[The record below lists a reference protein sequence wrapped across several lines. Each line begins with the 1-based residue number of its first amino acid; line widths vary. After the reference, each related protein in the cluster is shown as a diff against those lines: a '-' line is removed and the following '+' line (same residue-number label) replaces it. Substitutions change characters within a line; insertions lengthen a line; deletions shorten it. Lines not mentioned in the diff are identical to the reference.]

1 MEIYLDDLQKE
12 TIYELSDDLIYIE
25 DIDQGAF
32 GKVIH
37 VKEKKTNQDLSV
49 KIIDKR
55 QGNQGLIKK
64 MKDEISIL
72 RKLDHENIVKFYG
85 HMETSNQFLIKMEYI
100 KYGTLSQWMK
110 KHKKISE
117 EEASLILRQV
127 LSAVAYL
134 HNNQICHRDIKPEN
148 IMLSKE
154 DDLNSIKIIDFGLS
168 AQNFDSLYN
177 SDYCGTFIYMA
188 PEEIERK
195 SYYLSVDIWS
205 IGILM
210 YMLLNKGEHPFYKKG
225 DSKEEFI
232 KKLKA
237 IKELKFNNKMSYMAM
252 HLLKKLLEPLPL
264 KRYKAN
270 DALKHPWITRNI
282 SDKIPQTFNDKLNN
296 DNIINN
302 AKQLMMISI
311 FLNQLKKNNYYYL
324 QRRKRLSESNRVEDI
339 IDNINIKKNRK
350 KFGIYK
356 IKDEYIK
363 KCELISKV
371 EKEKLKELREKC
383 LDVSSTEEES
393 DEKNSNIIISNT
405 NSNTNSNFNSS
416 NSNICSIK
424 HCNTNKESNK
434 SKNKIFSAIS
444 NSNRAK
450 PIMLVGGNKKMNY
463 KKANSNNYN
472 NHDIIGF
479 SEQKRL
485 SFKVKT
491 GKSLFQGNIVNDPA
505 SSNTKTNFN
514 YSQKSTSKKK
524 NCQNISRSITKVNID
539 NNSIVE
545 PLIIK
550 GIENNS
556 NINAFNYVN
565 KNVNNIKP
573 INLFLN
579 NNIGQIKSTKY
590 INRNLIHVPLDKN
603 NDKNKNQN
611 QNINKYSLS
620 PLKLPIIDSKNVING
635 NNGNNTR
642 KAKSKNKLLNLI
654 KCW

>member
-1 MEIYLDDLQKE
+1 
-12 TIYELSDDLIYIE
+12 
-25 DIDQGAF
+25 
-32 GKVIH
+32 
-37 VKEKKTNQDLSV
+37 
-49 KIIDKR
+49 
-55 QGNQGLIKK
+55 
-64 MKDEISIL
+64 
-72 RKLDHENIVKFYG
+72 
-85 HMETSNQFLIKMEYI
+85 METSNQFLIKMEYI

-154 DDLNSIKIIDFGLS
+154 NDLNSIKIIDFGLS

-177 SDYCGTFIYMA
+177 SDYCGTYIYMA

-205 IGILM
+205 VGILM

-225 DSKEEFI
+225 DSKEEFMN
-232 KKLKA
+232 KLKT
-237 IKELKFNNKMSYMAM
+237 IQELKFNNKMSYMAM

-311 FLNQLKKNNYYYL
+311 FLNQLKKNNYYYM
-324 QRRKRLSESNRVEDI
+324 QRKKRFSESNRVEDI
-339 IDNINIKKNRK
+339 IDSINIKKNRK

-363 KCELISKV
+363 KCEYISKV

-393 DEKNSNIIISNT
+393 DEKNSNIISNT

-416 NSNICSIK
+416 NSNIYSIK
-424 HCNTNKESNK
+424 HCNTNKESTK
-434 SKNKIFSAIS
+434 CKNKIFSAIS
-444 NSNRAK
+444 KSNRAK
-450 PIMLVGGNKKMNY
+450 PITLVAGNKKMNY

-479 SEQKRL
+479 SEQKRF
-485 SFKVKT
+485 SFKAKN
-491 GKSLFQGNIVNDPA
+491 GKNLFLGNIINEPT
-505 SSNTKTNFN
+505 SSNTKTNFI
-514 YSQKSTSKKK
+514 YSHKSTSKNK
-524 NCQNISRSITKVNID
+524 NYQNISRSITKVNID

-545 PLIIK
+545 PPIIK

-590 INRNLIHVPLDKN
+590 INRNLIHIPLDKN

-611 QNINKYSLS
+611 ITKYSLS
-620 PLKLPIIDSKNVING
+620 PLKLPIIDSKNV
-635 NNGNNTR
+635 NNGNNNR

-654 KCW
+654 KCL

>member
-32 GKVIH
+32 GKVNH

-64 MKDEISIL
+64 MKEEISIL
-72 RKLDHENIVKFYG
+72 KKLDHENIVKFYG

-154 DDLNSIKIIDFGLS
+154 NDLNSIKIIDFGLS

-177 SDYCGTFIYMA
+177 SDYCGTYIYMA

-232 KKLKA
+232 KKLKT
-237 IKELKFNNKMSYMAM
+237 IQELKFNNKMSYMAM

-311 FLNQLKKNNYYYL
+311 FLNQLKKNNYYYM
-324 QRRKRLSESNRVEDI
+324 QRKKRLTENSRVEDI

-356 IKDEYIK
+356 IKEEYIK
-363 KCELISKV
+363 KCEYISKV

-393 DEKNSNIIISNT
+393 DEKNSNIIISNN

-444 NSNRAK
+444 NSNRTK
-450 PIMLVGGNKKMNY
+450 PIMLVAGNKKMNY

-472 NHDIIGF
+472 NYDIIGF
-479 SEQKRL
+479 SEQKRF

-491 GKSLFQGNIVNDPA
+491 GKNLFLGNIVNDPT
-505 SSNTKTNFN
+505 SSNTKINFN

-550 GIENNS
+550 SIENN
-556 NINAFNYVN
+556 NNVNAFNYVN

-579 NNIGQIKSTKY
+579 NNIGQIKSTKF
-590 INRNLIHVPLDKN
+590 INRNFAHFPLDKN
-603 NDKNKNQN
+603 NDKNKN
-611 QNINKYSLS
+611 IAKLSLS
-620 PLKLPIIDSKNVING
+620 PLKLPIIDSKNV

-654 KCW
+654 RCL

>member
-64 MKDEISIL
+64 MKEEISIL
-72 RKLDHENIVKFYG
+72 KKLDHENIVKFYG

-154 DDLNSIKIIDFGLS
+154 NDLNSIKIIDFGLS

-177 SDYCGTFIYMA
+177 SDYCGTYIYMA

-232 KKLKA
+232 KKLKT
-237 IKELKFNNKMSYMAM
+237 IQELKFNNKMSYMAM

-311 FLNQLKKNNYYYL
+311 FLNQLKKNNYYYM
-324 QRRKRLSESNRVEDI
+324 QRKKRLTENSRVEDI

-356 IKDEYIK
+356 IKEEYIK
-363 KCELISKV
+363 KCEYISKV

-393 DEKNSNIIISNT
+393 DEKNSNIIISNN

-444 NSNRAK
+444 NSNRTK
-450 PIMLVGGNKKMNY
+450 PIMLVAGNKKMNY

-472 NHDIIGF
+472 NYDIIGF
-479 SEQKRL
+479 SEQKRF

-491 GKSLFQGNIVNDPA
+491 GKNLFLGNIVNDPT
-505 SSNTKTNFN
+505 SSNTKINFN

-550 GIENNS
+550 SIENN
-556 NINAFNYVN
+556 NNVNAFNYVN

-579 NNIGQIKSTKY
+579 NNIGQIKSTKF
-590 INRNLIHVPLDKN
+590 INRNFAHFPLDKN
-603 NDKNKNQN
+603 NDKNKN
-611 QNINKYSLS
+611 IAKLSLS
-620 PLKLPIIDSKNVING
+620 PLKLPIIDSKNV

-654 KCW
+654 RCL

>member
-37 VKEKKTNQDLSV
+37 VKEKRTNQDLSV

-64 MKDEISIL
+64 MKEEISIL

-117 EEASLILRQV
+117 EEASLVLRQV

-154 DDLNSIKIIDFGLS
+154 NDLNSIKIIDFGLS

-177 SDYCGTFIYMA
+177 SDYCGTYIYMA

-232 KKLKA
+232 KKLKT
-237 IKELKFNNKMSYMAM
+237 IQELKFNNKMSYMAM

-311 FLNQLKKNNYYYL
+311 FLNQLKKNNYYYM
-324 QRRKRLSESNRVEDI
+324 QRKKRLTENSRVEDI

-356 IKDEYIK
+356 IKEEYIK
-363 KCELISKV
+363 KCEYISKV

-393 DEKNSNIIISNT
+393 DEKNSNIIISNN

-444 NSNRAK
+444 NSNRTK
-450 PIMLVGGNKKMNY
+450 PIMLVAGNKKMNY

-472 NHDIIGF
+472 NYDIIGF
-479 SEQKRL
+479 SEQKRF

-491 GKSLFQGNIVNDPA
+491 GKNLFLGNIVNDPT
-505 SSNTKTNFN
+505 SSNTKINFN

-550 GIENNS
+550 SIENN
-556 NINAFNYVN
+556 NNVNAFNYVN

-579 NNIGQIKSTKY
+579 NNIGQIKSTKF
-590 INRNLIHVPLDKN
+590 INRNFAHFPLDKN
-603 NDKNKNQN
+603 NDKNKN
-611 QNINKYSLS
+611 IAKLSLS
-620 PLKLPIIDSKNVING
+620 PLKLPIIDSKNV

-654 KCW
+654 RCL

>member
-37 VKEKKTNQDLSV
+37 VKEKRTNQDLSV

-117 EEASLILRQV
+117 EEASLVLRQV
-127 LSAVAYL
+127 LSAIAYL

-154 DDLNSIKIIDFGLS
+154 NDLNSIKIIDFGLS

-177 SDYCGTFIYMA
+177 SDYCGTYIYMA

-232 KKLKA
+232 KKLER
-237 IKELKFNNKMSYMAM
+237 IQELKFNNKMSYMAM

-311 FLNQLKKNNYYYL
+311 FLNHLKKNNYYYM
-324 QRRKRLSESNRVEDI
+324 QRKKRFSESSRVEDI
-339 IDNINIKKNRK
+339 IDNLNLKKNKK
-350 KFGIYK
+350 KFGLYK

-363 KCELISKV
+363 KCEYISKV

-393 DEKNSNIIISNT
+393 DEKNSNT

-416 NSNICSIK
+416 NSNICPIK

-444 NSNRAK
+444 NSTRAK
-450 PIMLVGGNKKMNY
+450 PMMLVAGNKKMNY
-463 KKANSNNYN
+463 KKANSNNL
-472 NHDIIGF
+472 DINGF
-479 SEQKRL
+479 SEQKRF
-485 SFKVKT
+485 SIKVKT
-491 GKSLFQGNIVNDPA
+491 GKNLFLGNIVNDPT
-505 SSNTKTNFN
+505 SSNVKTNFN

-539 NNSIVE
+539 NNNLVE

-550 GIENNS
+550 GAENNS
-556 NINAFNYVN
+556 NINAFYYVN

-590 INRNLIHVPLDKN
+590 INRNLVHVPLDKN
-603 NDKNKNQN
+603 SDKNKNQN
-611 QNINKYSLS
+611 ITKYSPS
-620 PLKLPIIDSKNVING
+620 PLKLPIIDSKNV

-654 KCW
+654 RCL

>member
-37 VKEKKTNQDLSV
+37 VKEKRTNQDLSV

-117 EEASLILRQV
+117 EEASLVLRQV

-154 DDLNSIKIIDFGLS
+154 NDLNSIKIIDFGLS

-177 SDYCGTFIYMA
+177 SDYCGTYIYMA

-232 KKLKA
+232 KKLER
-237 IKELKFNNKMSYMAM
+237 IQELKFNNKMSYMAM

-311 FLNQLKKNNYYYL
+311 FLNHLKKNNYYYM
-324 QRRKRLSESNRVEDI
+324 QRKKRFSESSRVEDI
-339 IDNINIKKNRK
+339 IDNLNIKKNKK

-363 KCELISKV
+363 KCEYISKV

-393 DEKNSNIIISNT
+393 DEKNSNT

-416 NSNICSIK
+416 NSNICPIK

-444 NSNRAK
+444 NSTRAK
-450 PIMLVGGNKKMNY
+450 PMMLVAGNKKMNY
-463 KKANSNNYN
+463 KKANSNNL
-472 NHDIIGF
+472 DINGF
-479 SEQKRL
+479 SEQKRF
-485 SFKVKT
+485 SFKVKP
-491 GKSLFQGNIVNDPA
+491 GKNLFLGNIVNDPT
-505 SSNTKTNFN
+505 SSNLKTNFN

-539 NNSIVE
+539 NNNLVE

-550 GIENNS
+550 GAENNS
-556 NINAFNYVN
+556 NINAFNYLN

-590 INRNLIHVPLDKN
+590 INRNLVHVPLDKN
-603 NDKNKNQN
+603 SDKKKNQN
-611 QNINKYSLS
+611 ITKYSPS
-620 PLKLPIIDSKNVING
+620 PLKLPIIDSKNV

-654 KCW
+654 RCL

>member
-37 VKEKKTNQDLSV
+37 VKEKRTNQDLSV

-117 EEASLILRQV
+117 EEASLVLRQV

-154 DDLNSIKIIDFGLS
+154 NDLNSIKIIDFGLS

-177 SDYCGTFIYMA
+177 SDYCGTYIYMA

-232 KKLKA
+232 KKLER
-237 IKELKFNNKMSYMAM
+237 IQELKFNNKMSYMAM

-311 FLNQLKKNNYYYL
+311 FLNQLKKNNYYYM
-324 QRRKRLSESNRVEDI
+324 QRKKRFSESSRVEDI
-339 IDNINIKKNRK
+339 IDNLNLKKNKK
-350 KFGIYK
+350 KFGLYK

-363 KCELISKV
+363 KCEYISKV

-393 DEKNSNIIISNT
+393 DEKNSNT

-416 NSNICSIK
+416 NSNICPIK

-444 NSNRAK
+444 NSTRAK
-450 PIMLVGGNKKMNY
+450 PMMLVAGNKKMNY
-463 KKANSNNYN
+463 KKANSNNL
-472 NHDIIGF
+472 DINGF
-479 SEQKRL
+479 SEQKRF
-485 SFKVKT
+485 SIKVKT
-491 GKSLFQGNIVNDPA
+491 GKNLFLGNIVNDPT
-505 SSNTKTNFN
+505 SSNLKTNFN

-524 NCQNISRSITKVNID
+524 NCPNISRSITKVNID
-539 NNSIVE
+539 NNNLVE

-550 GIENNS
+550 GPENNS
-556 NINAFNYVN
+556 NINAFNYLN

-590 INRNLIHVPLDKN
+590 INRNLVHVPLDKN
-603 NDKNKNQN
+603 SDKKKNQN
-611 QNINKYSLS
+611 ITKYSPS
-620 PLKLPIIDSKNVING
+620 PLKLPIIDSKNV
-635 NNGNNTR
+635 NNGNNNR

-654 KCW
+654 RCL

>member
-1 MEIYLDDLQKE
+1 
-12 TIYELSDDLIYIE
+12 
-25 DIDQGAF
+25 
-32 GKVIH
+32 
-37 VKEKKTNQDLSV
+37 
-49 KIIDKR
+49 
-55 QGNQGLIKK
+55 
-64 MKDEISIL
+64 
-72 RKLDHENIVKFYG
+72 
-85 HMETSNQFLIKMEYI
+85 
-100 KYGTLSQWMK
+100 
-110 KHKKISE
+110 
-117 EEASLILRQV
+117 
-127 LSAVAYL
+127 
-134 HNNQICHRDIKPEN
+134 
-148 IMLSKE
+148 MLSK
-154 DDLNSIKIIDFGLS
+154 DNDLNSIKIIDFGLS

-232 KKLKA
+232 KKLKT
-237 IKELKFNNKMSYMAM
+237 IQELKFNNKMSYMAM

-311 FLNQLKKNNYYYL
+311 FLNQLKKNNYYYM
-324 QRRKRLSESNRVEDI
+324 QRKKRLTENSRVEDI

-363 KCELISKV
+363 KCEYISKV

-393 DEKNSNIIISNT
+393 DEKNSNIIISNN

-450 PIMLVGGNKKMNY
+450 PIMLVAGNKKMNY

-472 NHDIIGF
+472 NYDIIGF
-479 SEQKRL
+479 SEQKRF

-491 GKSLFQGNIVNDPA
+491 GKNLFLGNIVNDPT
-505 SSNTKTNFN
+505 SSNTKINFN

-550 GIENNS
+550 SIENN
-556 NINAFNYVN
+556 NNVNAFNYVN

-579 NNIGQIKSTKY
+579 NNIGQIKSTKF
-590 INRNLIHVPLDKN
+590 INRNFAHFPLDKN
-603 NDKNKNQN
+603 NDKNKN
-611 QNINKYSLS
+611 IAKLSLS
-620 PLKLPIIDSKNVING
+620 PLKLPIIDSKNV

-654 KCW
+654 RCL

>member
-64 MKDEISIL
+64 MKEEISIL
-72 RKLDHENIVKFYG
+72 KKLDHENIVKFYG

-154 DDLNSIKIIDFGLS
+154 NDLNSIKIIDFGLS

-177 SDYCGTFIYMA
+177 SDYCGTYIYMA

-232 KKLKA
+232 KKLKT
-237 IKELKFNNKMSYMAM
+237 IQELKFNNKMSYMAM

-311 FLNQLKKNNYYYL
+311 FLNQLKKNIYYYM
-324 QRRKRLSESNRVEDI
+324 QRKKRLTENSRVEDI

-356 IKDEYIK
+356 IKEEYIK
-363 KCELISKV
+363 KCEYISKV

-393 DEKNSNIIISNT
+393 DEKNSNIIISNN

-444 NSNRAK
+444 NSNRTK
-450 PIMLVGGNKKMNY
+450 PIMLVAGNKKMNY

-472 NHDIIGF
+472 NYDIIGF
-479 SEQKRL
+479 SEQKRF

-491 GKSLFQGNIVNDPA
+491 GKNLFLGNIVNDPT
-505 SSNTKTNFN
+505 SSNTKINFN

-550 GIENNS
+550 SIENN
-556 NINAFNYVN
+556 NNVNAFNYVN

-579 NNIGQIKSTKY
+579 NNIGQIKSTKF
-590 INRNLIHVPLDKN
+590 INRNFAHFPLDKN
-603 NDKNKNQN
+603 NDKNKN
-611 QNINKYSLS
+611 IAKLSLS
-620 PLKLPIIDSKNVING
+620 PLKLPIIDSKNV

-654 KCW
+654 RCL

>member
-37 VKEKKTNQDLSV
+37 VKDKRTNQDLSV
-49 KIIDKR
+49 KLIDKR

-117 EEASLILRQV
+117 EEASLVLRQV

-154 DDLNSIKIIDFGLS
+154 NDLNSIKIIDFGLS

-177 SDYCGTFIYMA
+177 SDYCGTYIYMA

-232 KKLKA
+232 KKLEK
-237 IKELKFNNKMSYMAM
+237 IQELKFNNKMSYMAM

-311 FLNQLKKNNYYYL
+311 FLNHLKKNNYYYM
-324 QRRKRLSESNRVEDI
+324 QRKKRLSETSRVEDI
-339 IDNINIKKNRK
+339 IDNLNIKKNRK
-350 KFGIYK
+350 KIGIYK

-363 KCELISKV
+363 KCEYISKV
-371 EKEKLKELREKC
+371 EKEKLRELREKC

-393 DEKNSNIIISNT
+393 DEKNSNT

-444 NSNRAK
+444 NSTRAK
-450 PIMLVGGNKKMNY
+450 PMMLVAGNKKMNH

-472 NHDIIGF
+472 NLDINGF

-485 SFKVKT
+485 SFKVKA
-491 GKSLFQGNIVNDPA
+491 GKNLFLGNIVNDPT
-505 SSNTKTNFN
+505 SSNVKSNFN
-514 YSQKSTSKKK
+514 YSQKSTSKKN

-539 NNSIVE
+539 NNNNLVE

-550 GIENNS
+550 GAENNN
-556 NINAFNYVN
+556 NINAFNYIN
-565 KNVNNIKP
+565 KNVNVNNIKP

-579 NNIGQIKSTKY
+579 NNLGQIKSTKF

-611 QNINKYSLS
+611 IIKYSPS
-620 PLKLPIIDSKNVING
+620 PLKLPIIDSKNV
-635 NNGNNTR
+635 NNGNNNR

-654 KCW
+654 RCL

>member
-64 MKDEISIL
+64 MKEEISIL
-72 RKLDHENIVKFYG
+72 KKLDHENIVKFYG

-154 DDLNSIKIIDFGLS
+154 NDLNSIKIIDFGLS

-177 SDYCGTFIYMA
+177 SDYCGTYIYMA

-232 KKLKA
+232 KKLKT
-237 IKELKFNNKMSYMAM
+237 IQELKFNNKMSYMAM

-311 FLNQLKKNNYYYL
+311 FLNQLKKNNYYYM
-324 QRRKRLSESNRVEDI
+324 QRKKRLTENRRVEDI

-356 IKDEYIK
+356 IKEEYIK
-363 KCELISKV
+363 KCEYISKV

-393 DEKNSNIIISNT
+393 DEKNSNIIISNN

-444 NSNRAK
+444 NSNRTK
-450 PIMLVGGNKKMNY
+450 PIMLVAGNKKMNY

-472 NHDIIGF
+472 NYDIIGF
-479 SEQKRL
+479 SEQKRF

-491 GKSLFQGNIVNDPA
+491 GKNLFLGNIVNDPT
-505 SSNTKTNFN
+505 SSNTKINFN

-550 GIENNS
+550 SIENN
-556 NINAFNYVN
+556 NNVNAFNYVN

-579 NNIGQIKSTKY
+579 NNIGQIKSTKF
-590 INRNLIHVPLDKN
+590 INRNFAHFPLDKN
-603 NDKNKNQN
+603 NDKNKN
-611 QNINKYSLS
+611 ITKLSLS
-620 PLKLPIIDSKNVING
+620 PLKLPIIDSKNV

-654 KCW
+654 RCL

>member
-64 MKDEISIL
+64 MKEEISIL
-72 RKLDHENIVKFYG
+72 KKLDHENIVKFYG

-154 DDLNSIKIIDFGLS
+154 NDLNSIKIIDFGLS

-177 SDYCGTFIYMA
+177 SDYCGTYIYMA

-232 KKLKA
+232 KKLKT
-237 IKELKFNNKMSYMAM
+237 IQELKFNNKMSYMAM

-311 FLNQLKKNNYYYL
+311 FLNQLKKNNYYYM
-324 QRRKRLSESNRVEDI
+324 QRKKRLTENSRVEDI

-356 IKDEYIK
+356 IKEEYIK
-363 KCELISKV
+363 KCEYISKV

-393 DEKNSNIIISNT
+393 DEKNSNIIISNN

-444 NSNRAK
+444 NSNRTK
-450 PIMLVGGNKKMNY
+450 PIMLVAGNKKMNY

-472 NHDIIGF
+472 NYDIIGF
-479 SEQKRL
+479 SEQKRF

-491 GKSLFQGNIVNDPA
+491 GKNLFLGNIVNDPT
-505 SSNTKTNFN
+505 SSNTKINFN

-550 GIENNS
+550 GIENS
-556 NINAFNYVN
+556 NNVNAFNYVN

-579 NNIGQIKSTKY
+579 NNIGQIKSTKF
-590 INRNLIHVPLDKN
+590 INRNFAPILVDKK
-603 NDKNKNQN
+603 NDKNKN
-611 QNINKYSLS
+611 IMKYSLS
-620 PLKLPIIDSKNVING
+620 PLKLPIIDSKNV

-654 KCW
+654 RCL

>member
-12 TIYELSDDLIYIE
+12 TIYELTDDLIYIE

-37 VKEKKTNQDLSV
+37 VKDKKTNQDLSV

-55 QGNQGLIKK
+55 QGSQGLIKK

-154 DDLNSIKIIDFGLS
+154 NDLNSIKIIDFGLS

-177 SDYCGTFIYMA
+177 SDYCGTYIYMA

-225 DSKEEFI
+225 DSKEEFMN
-232 KKLKA
+232 KLKT
-237 IKELKFNNKMSYMAM
+237 IQELKFNNKMSYMAM

-311 FLNQLKKNNYYYL
+311 FLNQLKKNNYYYM
-324 QRRKRLSESNRVEDI
+324 QRKKRFSESNRVEDI
-339 IDNINIKKNRK
+339 IDSINIKKNRK

-363 KCELISKV
+363 KCEYISKV

-393 DEKNSNIIISNT
+393 DEKNSNIISNT

-424 HCNTNKESNK
+424 HCNTNKESTK
-434 SKNKIFSAIS
+434 CKNKIFSAIS
-444 NSNRAK
+444 KSNRAK
-450 PIMLVGGNKKMNY
+450 PIMLIAGNKKMNY

-479 SEQKRL
+479 SEQKRF
-485 SFKVKT
+485 SFKAKN
-491 GKSLFQGNIVNDPA
+491 GKSLFLGNIINEPT
-505 SSNTKTNFN
+505 SSNTKTNFI
-514 YSQKSTSKKK
+514 YSHKSTSKNK
-524 NCQNISRSITKVNID
+524 NYQNISRSITKVNID

-545 PLIIK
+545 PPIIK

-590 INRNLIHVPLDKN
+590 INRNLIHIPLDKN

-611 QNINKYSLS
+611 QNITKYSLS
-620 PLKLPIIDSKNVING
+620 PLKLPIIDSKNV

-642 KAKSKNKLLNLI
+642 MAKSKNKLLNLI
-654 KCW
+654 KCL

>member
-64 MKDEISIL
+64 MKEEISIL
-72 RKLDHENIVKFYG
+72 KKLDHENIVKFYG

-154 DDLNSIKIIDFGLS
+154 NDLNSIKIIDFGLS

-177 SDYCGTFIYMA
+177 SDYCGTYIYMA

-232 KKLKA
+232 KKLKT
-237 IKELKFNNKMSYMAM
+237 IQELKFNNKMSYMAM

-311 FLNQLKKNNYYYL
+311 FLNQLKKNNYYYM
-324 QRRKRLSESNRVEDI
+324 QRKKRLTENSRVEDI

-356 IKDEYIK
+356 IKEEYIK
-363 KCELISKV
+363 KCEYISKV

-393 DEKNSNIIISNT
+393 DEKNSNIIISNN

-444 NSNRAK
+444 NSNRTK
-450 PIMLVGGNKKMNY
+450 PIMLVAGNKKMNY

-472 NHDIIGF
+472 NYDIIGF
-479 SEQKRL
+479 SEQKRF

-491 GKSLFQGNIVNDPA
+491 GKNLFLGNIVNDPT
-505 SSNTKTNFN
+505 SSNTKINFN

-524 NCQNISRSITKVNID
+524 NCQNISRSITKVNIY

-550 GIENNS
+550 SIENN
-556 NINAFNYVN
+556 NNVNAFNYVN

-579 NNIGQIKSTKY
+579 NNIGQIKSTKF
-590 INRNLIHVPLDKN
+590 INRNFAHFPLDKN
-603 NDKNKNQN
+603 NDKNKN
-611 QNINKYSLS
+611 IAKLSLS
-620 PLKLPIIDSKNVING
+620 PLKLPIIDSKNV

-654 KCW
+654 RCL

>member
-64 MKDEISIL
+64 MKEEISIL
-72 RKLDHENIVKFYG
+72 KKLDHENIVKFYG

-154 DDLNSIKIIDFGLS
+154 NDLNSIKIIDFGLS

-177 SDYCGTFIYMA
+177 SDYCGTYIYMA

-232 KKLKA
+232 KKLKT
-237 IKELKFNNKMSYMAM
+237 IQELKFNNKMSYMAM

-311 FLNQLKKNNYYYL
+311 FLNQLKKNNYYYM
-324 QRRKRLSESNRVEDI
+324 QRKKRLTENSRVEDI

-356 IKDEYIK
+356 IKEEYIK
-363 KCELISKV
+363 KCEYISKV

-393 DEKNSNIIISNT
+393 DEKNSNIIISNN

-444 NSNRAK
+444 NSNRTK
-450 PIMLVGGNKKMNY
+450 PIMLVAGNKKMNY

-472 NHDIIGF
+472 NYDIIGF
-479 SEQKRL
+479 SEQKRF

-491 GKSLFQGNIVNDPA
+491 GKNLFLGNIVNDPT
-505 SSNTKTNFN
+505 SSNTKINFN

-550 GIENNS
+550 SIENN
-556 NINAFNYVN
+556 NNVNAFNYVN

-579 NNIGQIKSTKY
+579 NNIGQIKSTKF
-590 INRNLIHVPLDKN
+590 INRNFAHFPLDKN
-603 NDKNKNQN
+603 NDKNKN
-611 QNINKYSLS
+611 IAKLSLS
-620 PLKLPIIDSKNVING
+620 PLKLPIIDSKNV
-635 NNGNNTR
+635 NNGNNAR

-654 KCW
+654 RCL

>member
-64 MKDEISIL
+64 MKEEISIL
-72 RKLDHENIVKFYG
+72 KKLDHENIVKFYG

-154 DDLNSIKIIDFGLS
+154 NDLNSIKIIDFGLS

-177 SDYCGTFIYMA
+177 SDYCGTYIYMA

-232 KKLKA
+232 KKLKT
-237 IKELKFNNKMSYMAM
+237 IQELKFNNKMSYMAM

-311 FLNQLKKNNYYYL
+311 FLNHLKKNNYYYM
-324 QRRKRLSESNRVEDI
+324 QRKKRLTENSRVEDI

-356 IKDEYIK
+356 IKEEYIK
-363 KCELISKV
+363 KCEYISKV

-393 DEKNSNIIISNT
+393 DEKNSNIIISNN

-444 NSNRAK
+444 NSNRTK
-450 PIMLVGGNKKMNY
+450 PIMLVAGNKKMNY

-472 NHDIIGF
+472 NYDIIGF
-479 SEQKRL
+479 SEQKRF

-491 GKSLFQGNIVNDPA
+491 GKNLFLGNIVNDPT
-505 SSNTKTNFN
+505 SSNTKINFN

-550 GIENNS
+550 SIENN
-556 NINAFNYVN
+556 NNVNAFNYVN

-579 NNIGQIKSTKY
+579 NNIGQIKSTKF
-590 INRNLIHVPLDKN
+590 INRNFAHFPLDKN
-603 NDKNKNQN
+603 NDKNKN
-611 QNINKYSLS
+611 IAKLSLS
-620 PLKLPIIDSKNVING
+620 PLKLPIIDSKNV

-654 KCW
+654 RCL

>member
-64 MKDEISIL
+64 MKEEISIL
-72 RKLDHENIVKFYG
+72 KKLDHENIVKFYG

-154 DDLNSIKIIDFGLS
+154 NDLNSIKIIDFGLS

-177 SDYCGTFIYMA
+177 SDYCGTYIYMA

-232 KKLKA
+232 KKLKT
-237 IKELKFNNKMSYMAM
+237 IQELKFNNKMSYMAM

-311 FLNQLKKNNYYYL
+311 FLNQLKKNNYYYM
-324 QRRKRLSESNRVEDI
+324 QRKKRLTENSRVEDI

-356 IKDEYIK
+356 IKEEYIK
-363 KCELISKV
+363 KCEYISKV

-393 DEKNSNIIISNT
+393 DEKNSNIIISNN

-444 NSNRAK
+444 NSNRTK
-450 PIMLVGGNKKMNY
+450 PIMLVAGNKKMNY

-472 NHDIIGF
+472 NYDIIGF
-479 SEQKRL
+479 SEQKRF

-491 GKSLFQGNIVNDPA
+491 GKNLFLGNIVNDPT
-505 SSNTKTNFN
+505 SSNTKINFN

-550 GIENNS
+550 SIENN
-556 NINAFNYVN
+556 NNVNAFNYVN

-579 NNIGQIKSTKY
+579 NNIGQIKSTKF
-590 INRNLIHVPLDKN
+590 INRNFAHFPLDKN
-603 NDKNKNQN
+603 NDKNKN
-611 QNINKYSLS
+611 ITKLSLS
-620 PLKLPIIDSKNVING
+620 PLKLPIIDSKNV

-654 KCW
+654 RCL

>member
-1 MEIYLDDLQKE
+1 
-12 TIYELSDDLIYIE
+12 
-25 DIDQGAF
+25 
-32 GKVIH
+32 
-37 VKEKKTNQDLSV
+37 
-49 KIIDKR
+49 
-55 QGNQGLIKK
+55 
-64 MKDEISIL
+64 
-72 RKLDHENIVKFYG
+72 
-85 HMETSNQFLIKMEYI
+85 METSNQFLIKMEYI

-154 DDLNSIKIIDFGLS
+154 NDLNSIKIIDFGLS

-177 SDYCGTFIYMA
+177 SDYCGTYIYMA

-232 KKLKA
+232 KKLKT
-237 IKELKFNNKMSYMAM
+237 IQELKFNNKMSYMAM

-311 FLNQLKKNNYYYL
+311 FLNQLKKNNYYYM
-324 QRRKRLSESNRVEDI
+324 QRKKRLTENSRVEDI

-356 IKDEYIK
+356 IKEEYIK
-363 KCELISKV
+363 KCEYISKV

-393 DEKNSNIIISNT
+393 DEKNSNIIISNN

-444 NSNRAK
+444 NSNRTK
-450 PIMLVGGNKKMNY
+450 PIMLVAGNKKMNY

-472 NHDIIGF
+472 NYDIIGF
-479 SEQKRL
+479 SEQKRF

-491 GKSLFQGNIVNDPA
+491 GKNLFLGNIVNDPT
-505 SSNTKTNFN
+505 SSNTKINFN

-550 GIENNS
+550 SIENN
-556 NINAFNYVN
+556 NNVNAFNYVN

-579 NNIGQIKSTKY
+579 NNIGQIKSTKF
-590 INRNLIHVPLDKN
+590 INRNFAHFPLDKN
-603 NDKNKNQN
+603 NDKNKN
-611 QNINKYSLS
+611 IAKLSLS
-620 PLKLPIIDSKNVING
+620 PLKLPIIDSKNV

-654 KCW
+654 RCL

>member
-1 MEIYLDDLQKE
+1 
-12 TIYELSDDLIYIE
+12 
-25 DIDQGAF
+25 
-32 GKVIH
+32 
-37 VKEKKTNQDLSV
+37 
-49 KIIDKR
+49 
-55 QGNQGLIKK
+55 
-64 MKDEISIL
+64 
-72 RKLDHENIVKFYG
+72 
-85 HMETSNQFLIKMEYI
+85 
-100 KYGTLSQWMK
+100 
-110 KHKKISE
+110 
-117 EEASLILRQV
+117 
-127 LSAVAYL
+127 
-134 HNNQICHRDIKPEN
+134 
-148 IMLSKE
+148 MLSKE
-154 DDLNSIKIIDFGLS
+154 NDLNSIKIIDFGLS

-177 SDYCGTFIYMA
+177 SDYCGTYIYMA

-232 KKLKA
+232 KKLKT
-237 IKELKFNNKMSYMAM
+237 IQELKFNNKMSYMAM

-311 FLNQLKKNNYYYL
+311 FLNQLKKNNYYYM
-324 QRRKRLSESNRVEDI
+324 QRKKRLTENSRVEDI

-356 IKDEYIK
+356 IKEEYIK
-363 KCELISKV
+363 KCEYISKV

-393 DEKNSNIIISNT
+393 DEKNSNIIISNN

-450 PIMLVGGNKKMNY
+450 PIMLVAGNKKMNY

-472 NHDIIGF
+472 NYDIIGF
-479 SEQKRL
+479 SEQKRF

-491 GKSLFQGNIVNDPA
+491 GKNLFLGNIVNDPT
-505 SSNTKTNFN
+505 SSNTKINFN

-550 GIENNS
+550 SIENN
-556 NINAFNYVN
+556 NNVNAFNYVN

-579 NNIGQIKSTKY
+579 NNIGQIKSTKF
-590 INRNLIHVPLDKN
+590 INRNFVHFPLDKN
-603 NDKNKNQN
+603 NDKNKN
-611 QNINKYSLS
+611 ITKLSLS
-620 PLKLPIIDSKNVING
+620 PLKLPIIDSKNV

-654 KCW
+654 KCL